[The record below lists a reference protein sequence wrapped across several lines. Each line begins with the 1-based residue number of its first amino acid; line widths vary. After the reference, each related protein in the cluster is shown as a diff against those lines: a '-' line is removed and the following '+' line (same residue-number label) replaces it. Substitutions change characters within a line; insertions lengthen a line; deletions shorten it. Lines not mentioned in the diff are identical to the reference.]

1 MTLLYIITNLGYV
14 MLEIMHLEEQNPPS
28 AMAKEKHL
36 SYKQSLTQIN
46 LYNPTLTSK
55 KLQTLDTTWR

>member
-36 SYKQSLTQIN
+36 SYKQSL
-46 LYNPTLTSK
+46 SFAGS
-55 KLQTLDTTWR
+55 TWEFD